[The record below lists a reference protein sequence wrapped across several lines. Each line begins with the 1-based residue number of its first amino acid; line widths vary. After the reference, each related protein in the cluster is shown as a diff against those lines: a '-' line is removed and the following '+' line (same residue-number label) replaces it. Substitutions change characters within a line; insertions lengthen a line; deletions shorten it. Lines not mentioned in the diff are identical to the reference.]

1 MRMSRAIVAAA
12 VLAAV
17 AWSFWGWSW
26 QAVVLGAY
34 LPTLL
39 LGLGIEYLVA
49 RRRRFGNDTASPGPS
64 KTSD

>member
-1 MRMSRAIVAAA
+1 MSNEIDRRK

-64 KTSD
+64 KKSD

>member
-12 VLAAV
+12 GLAAV

-26 QAVVLGAY
+26 QPVVLGAY
-34 LPTLL
+34 LRTLL

-49 RRRRFGNDTASPGPS
+49 RRRRFGNDNASPGSS
-64 KTSD
+64 KKSD